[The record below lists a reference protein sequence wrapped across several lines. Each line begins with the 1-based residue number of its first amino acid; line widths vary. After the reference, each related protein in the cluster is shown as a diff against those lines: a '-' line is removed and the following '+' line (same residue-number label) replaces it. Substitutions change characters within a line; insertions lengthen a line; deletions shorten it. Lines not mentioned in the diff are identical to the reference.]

1 MDGNW
6 WFKFSLMIF
15 ALVVSSVYLVWSF
28 GGWSTQSE
36 LQGYYSRLAQLEA
49 FVDNA
54 VTPANKAAAEKTLSD
69 HQSREA
75 VGSWTLTAGSDDE
88 GSVAEQFVTSR
99 IQDLTSPRVR
109 RLFAAGNATIN
120 GQSGLGSDSIHAGDV
135 VALSIEGG
143 GHKDALRR
151 APRSA
156 TYFPAKKINLGL
168 DLQGGI
174 DLELQVDLRKALEAA
189 ADRGADQMVVIL
201 EEQKIEATSKRVP
214 GTADVAVFV
223 SAADRSKARSAIK
236 EGTGL
241 YVLQSTQD
249 VEGVSAEV
257 YSLEPLNEASIKTTA
272 LQQAVETIRNRVD
285 EFGVT
290 EPVILTKGEDR
301 ITVQLPGL
309 DDPQRAIDLVG
320 QTAQLEFRM
329 LYGDTHPDASW
340 SDARVASVV
349 EEAVSAANLGDNYSD
364 EVLAVALEGK
374 IPSDAEVFHKKQFD
388 PLAMRHVRK
397 EPYLLNRKIDL
408 TGDRVEYASVSR
420 DQFNTSYVRMEL
432 DDEGARLFS
441 KLSGDNVGKRMAIV
455 LDGNVNSAPV
465 FQEKIPNGIASITL
479 GGADSIQAVQDARD
493 LVVVLHAGALP
504 APIEILHN
512 RTVGK
517 TLGDDSIAAGQMA
530 AIIAA
535 VLILMF
541 MALYYRGAGLI
552 ANAAVGLNMVFILAV
567 LAAFG
572 ATLTLPGIAGIILTI
587 GMAVDANVIIFERI
601 REELHAGRGVR
612 AAVAAGYEKA
622 TWTILD
628 ANITT
633 FITAA
638 VLYSYGS
645 GPIKGFAVTLMIG
658 ILTSVVTALVFT
670 RLLFDYMTL
679 KRETKALSIGI

>member
-6 WFKFSLMIF
+6 WFKFSLM
-15 ALVVSSVYLVWSF
+15 ALAVVLSIVYLVWSF
-28 GGWSTQSE
+28 GGWSTESE

-49 FVDNA
+49 FVDSA
-54 VTPANKAAAEKTLSD
+54 EGDDSRAAAEQTLED
-69 HQSREA
+69 HRSREA
-75 VGSWTLTAGSDDE
+75 KGDWTLTAAGDAVGKS
-88 GSVAEQFVTSR
+88 AEQLVTSEVT
-99 IQDLTSPRVR
+99 DLTAPRVR
-109 RLFAAGNATIN
+109 QLFAAGNGLIN
-120 GQSGLGSDSIHAGDV
+120 GAVGEPSTLLAEGDV
-135 VALSIEGG
+135 VSLTIDGG
-143 GHKDALRR
+143 GHKDALTR
-151 APRSA
+151 APASA
-156 TYFPAKKINLGL
+156 SLFPARKINLGL

-189 ADRGADQMVVIL
+189 SNRGADQMVVL
-201 EEQKIEATSKRVP
+201 LQEQDIEATSKRVP
-214 GTADVAVFV
+214 GSADIAVFFDPTQR
-223 SAADRSKARSAIK
+223 SAARSAIK
-236 EGTGL
+236 DGTGL
-241 YVLQSTQD
+241 YVLQGTQQID
-249 VEGVSAEV
+249 GAAAEV
-257 YSLEPLNEASIKTTA
+257 YSLEPLNEQSIKETA

-329 LYGDTHPDASW
+329 LYGDTHPNESW
-340 SDARVASVV
+340 SDARVANVV
-349 EEAVSAANLGDNYSD
+349 DQAVTDGNLGENYSD
-364 EVLAVALEGK
+364 EALALGLEGK
-374 IPSDAEVFHKKQFD
+374 IPADAEVFHNKDFD
-388 PLAMRHVRK
+388 PLTMRHVRRT
-397 EPYLLNRKIDL
+397 PYLVNRKIDL

-432 DDEGARLFS
+432 DDEGARIFS
-441 KLSGDNVGKRMAIV
+441 QLSGDNVGKRMAII
-455 LDGNVNSAPV
+455 LDGNINSAPV

-479 GGADSIQAVQDARD
+479 GGTDSVQAVQDARD

-517 TLGDDSIAAGQMA
+517 TLGDDSIAAGRMA
-530 AIIAA
+530 AGIAG
-535 VLILMF
+535 VLILLF
-541 MALYYRGAGLI
+541 MAVYYKGAGLT
-552 ANAAVGLNMVFILAV
+552 ANLAVVLNMLFILAV

-601 REELHAGRGVR
+601 REERHEGRGVR

-658 ILTSVVTALVFT
+658 ILTSVVTSLVFT
-670 RLLFDYMTL
+670 RLLFDYLTIG
-679 KRETKALSIGI
+679 REAKSLSIGV

>member
-6 WFKFSLMIF
+6 WFKSSTV
-15 ALVVSSVYLVWSF
+15 ALLLVLSGAYLVWTF
-28 GGWSTQSE
+28 GGWSTSSE
-36 LQGYYSRLAQLEA
+36 LQGYYARMAQLESQVFA
-49 FVDNA
+49 AQGEQAKEAAERALQDH
-54 VTPANKAAAEKTLSD
+54 ANKEAPGSWEFQVDAEGAGVSVEKYLAQRVDDLTVGRVQALGGGGKTTVDGSPVASSETLSSG
-69 HQSREA
+69 QK
-75 VGSWTLTAGSDDE
+75 VG
-88 GSVAEQFVTSR
+88 
-99 IQDLTSPRVR
+99 
-109 RLFAAGNATIN
+109 
-120 GQSGLGSDSIHAGDV
+120 
-135 VALSIEGG
+135 LSIDGG
-143 GHKDALRR
+143 DHKDALSRPPGW
-151 APRSA
+151 AG
-156 TYFPAKKINLGL
+156 TFPEKKINLGL

-189 ADRGADQMVVIL
+189 GDRGSDQIPNL
-201 EEQKIEATSKRVP
+201 LKDEGIE
-214 GTADVAVFV
+214 GTAKRIDGTSNIAVMV
-223 SAADRSKARSAIK
+223 SSADTARARQIIKDNSGLYLYLGATDGSGAPGLLYALQDWHEANIK
-236 EGTGL
+236 E
-241 YVLQSTQD
+241 
-249 VEGVSAEV
+249 
-257 YSLEPLNEASIKTTA
+257 TA

-320 QTAQLEFRM
+320 QTARLEFRM
-329 LYGDTHPDASW
+329 LYGDTHPDAGW
-340 SDARVASVV
+340 SDARVERVV
-349 EEAVSAANLGDNYSD
+349 AEAVEGAELPASYSD
-364 EVLAVALEGK
+364 EQLSQALAGK
-374 IPSDAEVFHKKQFD
+374 IPEDAEVFHNKTFD
-388 PLAMRHVRK
+388 EIQMRQIRN
-397 EPYLLNRKIDL
+397 EPYMVNRKVDL
-408 TGDRVEYASVSR
+408 TGDRVEYGSVSR
-420 DQFNTSYVRMEL
+420 DQFNVPYVRMEL

-441 KLSGDNVGKRMAIV
+441 KLSGDNVGKRMAII

-465 FQEKIPNGIASITL
+465 FQEKIPNGVASITL
-479 GGADSIQAVQDARD
+479 GEADSVQSVRNAQD

-517 TLGDDSIAAGQMA
+517 TLGDDSIEAGRF
-530 AIIAA
+530 AA
-535 VLILMF
+535 VVAGLLILLF
-541 MALYYRGAGLI
+541 MAIYYRGAGLI
-552 ANAAVGLNMVFILAV
+552 ANFAVGLNMAFILAV

-601 REELHAGRGVR
+601 REEVRANRSVR

-633 FITAA
+633 FITGA

-658 ILTSVVTALVFT
+658 IFTSVFTALVVT
-670 RLLFDYMTL
+670 RLVFDYFTFG
-679 KRETKALSIGI
+679 RGAQRLSIGL

>member
-6 WFKFSLMIF
+6 WFKFSLMIL
-15 ALVVSSVYLVWSF
+15 AMAGSIVYLVWSF
-28 GGWSTQSE
+28 GGWSTDAE

-54 VTPANKAAAEKTLSD
+54 LTDEARAAAEKTLSD
-69 HQSREA
+69 HASREA
-75 VGSWTLTAGSDDE
+75 WGTWTLTAGSADV
-88 GSVAEQFVTSR
+88 GISAEKFVTTR
-99 IQDLTSPRVR
+99 VEDLTTPRVR
-109 RLFAAGNATIN
+109 KLFAAGNATVN
-120 GQSGLGSDSIHAGDV
+120 GNSVTGSEPIADGDV
-135 VALSIEGG
+135 VTMTIDGG
-143 GHKDALRR
+143 GHKDALVRPP
-151 APRSA
+151 AGASW
-156 TYFPAKKINLGL
+156 FPAKKINLGL

-201 EEQKIEATSKRVP
+201 ADEDITATSKRVP
-214 GTADVAVFV
+214 ETADVAVFV
-223 SAADRSKARSAIK
+223 SAEQRSAARAAIK
-236 EGTGL
+236 DGTGL
-241 YVLQSTQD
+241 YVLQGTQE
-249 VEGVSAEV
+249 VEGQEAEV
-257 YSLEPLNEASIKTTA
+257 YSLEPLNEESIKTTA

-329 LYGDTHPDASW
+329 LYGDTHPDANW
-340 SDARVASVV
+340 SDARVATVV
-349 EEAVSAANLGDNYSD
+349 EEAIAAANLGDNYSD
-364 EVLAVALEGK
+364 EALAVALEGK
-374 IPSDAEVFHKKQFD
+374 IPSDAEVFHNKEFD

-397 EPYLLNRKIDL
+397 EPYLVNRKVDL

-420 DQFNTSYVRMEL
+420 DQFNASYVRMEL

-479 GGADSIQAVQDARD
+479 GGTDTVRAVRDARD

-517 TLGDDSIAAGQMA
+517 TLGDDSIAAGRTA
-530 AIIAA
+530 AMIAGF
-535 VLILMF
+535 LILLF
-541 MALYYRGAGLI
+541 MALYYRGAGLV
-552 ANAAVGLNMVFILAV
+552 ANVAVALNMLFILAV

-601 REELHAGRGVR
+601 REELRAGRSVR
-612 AAVAAGYEKA
+612 AGIAAGYEKA

-679 KRETKALSIGI
+679 KRESKTLSIGI